1 MSFLLNRRN
10 YPCLQKEFLTFWKH
24 MAPDYNYYIMCKWN
38 EIIQLKPCNIINI
51 WKELFI
57 AAWFRLINALH
68 VSEKVHI
75 L

>member
-1 MSFLLNRRN
+1 MFT
-10 YPCLQKEFLTFWKH
+10 KGVLTFWKH
-24 MAPDYNYYIMCKWN
+24 TAPDYNYYIMRKWN

-68 VSEKVHI
+68 VSEKVHS